1 MLIRRAALPLI
12 VLLAALTGYPSAPAQ
27 TSPADEQT
35 SIALDRGEA
44 RRLAAPVTPG
54 VPSREATERLVPS
67 EASRTRLEKLRQELS
82 PPPPSAAKIDIRA
95 FEDYLD
101 YDTERQIL
109 YSPGRTRVQY
119 GQYSIEADRLILDQ
133 RLNEVQAQ
141 GNVELKFRDTTIKAD
156 AMRYNLG
163 GREGSANNVSGS
175 YGPVYFRMAEPSK
188 GAPPQFQRI
197 SESESIFRDTNI
209 TTCDFKVPHYFVRGR
224 EVILYANDR
233 IFFRGAT
240 IYVAGVPILYLP
252 VYTRSLI
259 EANPWS
265 FQLGYGNRT
274 GFRMRAGYSYN
285 FHTEEP
291 SLDNPKKYEV
301 RSEGTAF
308 TYADLLTDIGVGG
321 GFDFEY
327 HLNDD
332 RHKGQLNLY
341 GLSDHNRR
349 VVGAKP
355 NPDPLADDDSDL
367 ISEGSRW
374 RFGLLHRSDFSKEL
388 SLVLNIDE
396 FSDPDIFY
404 DALDYFT
411 PGQDFERNRQVTRQA
426 RGALSYTREAFLA
439 RVRFD
444 VQDRI
449 GRDRFNDFSNS
460 RDNDRDFDLDPNK
473 QLKDVKAD
481 GIGKER
487 WGRVTERLPHATFA
501 TRWLPIERQPLYY
514 SAQLDVYRAL
524 DKGLNTVSSKDDA
537 WVGGAEFYQALMRQ
551 WKLSERYT
559 LLTRAGVGV
568 GAADRDSKDYGVDF
582 GDTFPQSI
590 DALAFV
596 DDKTFLTGTRKRGFD
611 DINPFYVWADAEARL
626 NARFSDSLSGW
637 LGWRGRKTTDDF
649 IGDFYASLGSNTF
662 REDLYNYKI
671 RENWIESH
679 LNYRLVQPNVNLF
692 ARAGYNLLG
701 KDELYSQEPV
711 AIAQTGYNWSNLR
724 KTLTNGGSVGVRR
737 RQIFD
742 PSDPDSYQEDK
753 VFFNM
758 DTRYQPIHQRWY
770 TQLEFRVEEAL
781 NEKVERDSNSHLTFF
796 SDEDPHREVRW
807 QVGAKIGP
815 KYSTDFG
822 IDWDKQ
828 VGGLHKLSWALKR
841 DMHDAIARIEV
852 RLDTKNKRG
861 EYNVDDRND
870 QRANNVDVRFNLD
883 FKIAEKNIPI
893 GSDTGR
899 TIEQTQRAPEL
910 AY

>member
-1 MLIRRAALPLI
+1 MLIRRAAFPLI
-12 VLLAALTGYPSAPAQ
+12 VLLAALTSNPSALAQIPVADGQ
-27 TSPADEQT
+27 TSVG
-35 SIALDRGEA
+35 LDRGEA
-44 RRLAAPVTPG
+44 RRLMAAPTPG
-54 VPSREATERLVPS
+54 APSRQSPEHLIPP
-67 EASRTRLEKLRQELS
+67 EASRTRLEKLRRELS
-82 PPPPSAAKIDIRA
+82 PPQPNSARIVIRA

-101 YDTERQIL
+101 YDIERQML
-109 YSPGRTRVQY
+109 YSPGRICVQY
-119 GQYSIEADRLILDQ
+119 GQYSIEADRLIFDQ
-133 RLNEVQAQ
+133 RLDEVQAQ
-141 GNVELKFRDTTIKAD
+141 GNVELKFRDTTIRAD
-156 AMRYNLG
+156 AMRYDLLN
-163 GREGSANNVSGS
+163 REGSANNVNGS
-175 YGPVYFRMAEPSK
+175 IGPVYFRMAEPAQ

-197 SESESIFRDTNI
+197 SEGESIFRNTNV
-209 TTCDFKVPHYFVRGR
+209 TTCDFKIPHYFVRGH
-224 EVILYANDR
+224 EVILYTNDR

-240 IYVAGVPILYLP
+240 LYVAGVPVLYLP
-252 VYTRSLI
+252 VYTRSLV

-265 FQLGYGNRT
+265 FQFGYGHRT
-274 GFRMRAGYSYN
+274 GFRARAGYNYN

-308 TYADLLTDIGVGG
+308 TYADLLTEIGVGG

-332 RHKGQLNLY
+332 THKGQLNLY
-341 GLSDHNRR
+341 GLNDHNRR
-349 VVGAKP
+349 VVGATP
-355 NPDPLADDDSDL
+355 TVGTDDDNDL
-367 ISEGSRW
+367 VSEHSRW

-388 SLVLNIDE
+388 SLVLNVDE

-404 DALDYFT
+404 DVLDYFT
-411 PGQDFERNRQVTRQA
+411 PDQQFERNRQITRQA
-426 RGALSYTREAFLA
+426 RGALSYSREAFLA

-449 GRDRFNDFSNS
+449 GRNRFNDFSNPN
-460 RDNDRDFDLDPNK
+460 DNDRDFDLDPNK
-473 QLKDVKAD
+473 QLKDVKAG
-481 GIGKER
+481 GISQNR
-487 WGRVTERLPHATFA
+487 WGRVTERLPHITFA

-524 DKGLNTVSSKDDA
+524 DKGLNPVSRRDDA

-568 GAADRDSKDYGVDF
+568 GAADRDSNDYGVDF
-582 GDTFPQSI
+582 GDTFPQEV
-590 DALAFV
+590 DALSFS
-596 DDKTFLTGTRKRGFD
+596 DDKTFLVGKRKRSFD
-611 DINPFYVWADAEARL
+611 DINSFYVWADAEARL

-637 LGWRGRKTTDDF
+637 LGWRGRQTTDDF

-671 RENWIESH
+671 RENWIETR
-679 LNYRLVQPNVNLF
+679 LDYRLAQPNLNLY
-692 ARAGYNLLG
+692 ANAAYNLLG

-711 AIAQTGYNWSNLR
+711 AFAQTGYNWANARS
-724 KTLTNGGSVGVRR
+724 TLTSGGSVGIRR

-742 PSDPDSYQEDK
+742 PSDSDAYQENK
-753 VFFNM
+753 LFMYWNA
-758 DTRYQPIHQRWY
+758 RYQPIHQRWY
-770 TQLEFRVEEAL
+770 TQLGLRFEEAL
-781 NEKVERDSNSHLTFF
+781 NQAEWRDSNSHLTFF
-796 SDEDPHREVRW
+796 SDEDPHREVEW
-807 QVGAKIGP
+807 KVGTKLGP

-841 DMHDAIARIEV
+841 DLHDATARVEV
-852 RLDTKNKRG
+852 RLDTHNKRG
-861 EYNVDDRND
+861 ELDVDSRND
-870 QRANNVDVRFNLD
+870 QRANNLDVRFNLD
-883 FKIAEKNIPI
+883 FKVAERNVPI

-899 TIEQTQRAPEL
+899 TIEQSQRSPEL